1 MKNNSVMLSGYCN
14 PKGRLISVLYII
26 QLDTEFYL
34 YTTLDTLEPLLQKLN
49 MYKMMSKVEFI
60 IQKDILIGT
69 AAKNENT
76 SLINCILNT
85 KEAKK
90 INQSVVFKIDDNQII
105 LQTNPKEIES
115 LLDIENSSIL
125 GYKSFDFMDID
136 SIIPFINDSQVE
148 SYTPQMLS
156 LDLLDGV
163 SFSKGCYPGQE
174 IVARTHY
181 LGEAKKLLCK
191 ITFASKKEISIN
203 DKLETADDKKSAGEI
218 LNLVKIN
225 NEKYNSLAVLRKDM
239 LTKNLTINGATV
251 EIMEQV
257 TKND

>member
-1 MKNNSVMLSGYCN
+1 M
-14 PKGRLISVLYII
+14 
-26 QLDTEFYL
+26 DYL
-34 YTTLDTLEPLLQKLN
+34 
-49 MYKMMSKVEFI
+49 
-60 IQKDILIGT
+60 
-69 AAKNENT
+69 KNEIT
-76 SLINCILNT
+76 SLINCELNI

-90 INQSVVFKIDDNQII
+90 IDQSLVFKINDNQVI

-115 LLDIENSSIL
+115 LLDMENSSIL

-136 SIIPFINDSQVE
+136 SIIPFINDSQIE

-156 LDLLDGV
+156 LDLLNGV

-191 ITFASKKEISIN
+191 IKFISKKEISIN
-203 DKLETADDKKSAGEI
+203 DKLETASDKKSAGEI

-225 NEKYNSLAVLRKDM
+225 DKTYNSLVVLRKDM
-239 LTKNLTINGATV
+239 LNKNLAINGATV

-257 TKND
+257 IKND

>member
-1 MKNNSVMLSGYCN
+1 
-14 PKGRLISVLYII
+14 
-26 QLDTEFYL
+26 
-34 YTTLDTLEPLLQKLN
+34 
-49 MYKMMSKVEFI
+49 
-60 IQKDILIGT
+60 
-69 AAKNENT
+69 
-76 SLINCILNT
+76 
-85 KEAKK
+85 
-90 INQSVVFKIDDNQII
+90 
-105 LQTNPKEIES
+105 
-115 LLDIENSSIL
+115 
-125 GYKSFDFMDID
+125 
-136 SIIPFINDSQVE
+136 
-148 SYTPQMLS
+148 MLS
-156 LDLLDGV
+156 LDLLNGV

-181 LGEAKKLLCK
+181 LGEAKKSLCK

-239 LTKNLTINGATV
+239 LNKNLTINGATV